1 VKRFAALFTLF
12 AAAAVSLLA
21 ASGSASAGSGST
33 SSGDS
38 RTCKIVLP
46 LCTDPGEPINDLAG
60 GPYVGHDEPSILF
73 YDHRHGSGNDVTYNI
88 RLPKDPTT
96 MPTQDSANGV
106 YWAFTQ
112 RAAYWFGM
120 IMCDTQSAPEFQQ
133 KTCKRDSDSN
143 IFTSTDPNSPHYIGK
158 APGNA
163 YMELQFYPPGW
174 VPQFTGFDCP
184 GTKWCVTMTIDSLNI
199 DQNNGVSNNAACGG
213 SVGLEPVNWAY
224 LTFNGKPHA
233 PPDPISLINNPDTG
247 NPNPNTDLQMNGG
260 DRLQLHMFD
269 TPQGFKVVLNDRTI
283 HKTGSMTA
291 SAANGFEQV
300 LFQPSSNTCNE
311 APYSFHPEFDTST
324 KDTRSSWADHTYNV
338 AGSDEI
344 GHFEY
349 CDQVTSDF
357 GCAES
362 STDPSGPSEPD
373 EDFPCFP
380 ASFSSLV
387 QVSGCL
393 AIFGDLDFDGPA
405 YTTAGW
411 AGNSTAA
418 HDAAFDPE
426 PIQFTTPTIR
436 GHDPF
441 SQVAFEADTPSFE
454 AECNV
459 DTGVGCTGQ
468 PVEAQ
473 FYPIYTAGHLIGGGS
488 FGPGPGGPGPG
499 PGGPGPGPGGPGPG
513 PGPGGPG
520 GPHGPGGP
528 CVWQFGGPN
537 YTGTTNTFGGTAD
550 AEYGTPFASVFPD
563 PGPRADV
570 AFTTVHRDLNGNP
583 CAK

>member
-1 VKRFAALFTLF
+1 MRFAAIL
-12 AAAAVSLLA
+12 ALLA
-21 ASGSASAGSGST
+21 AVAVVLLPASGAASTGPGST
-33 SSGDS
+33 ASGAS
-38 RTCKIVLP
+38 TTCHIVLP

-88 RLPKDPTT
+88 RLPKDPPTQ
-96 MPTQDSANGV
+96 PTQDSSNGV
-106 YWAFTQ
+106 YWSFTQ

-120 IMCDTQSAPEFQQ
+120 IMCDTQSAPEFQH
-133 KTCKRDSDSN
+133 KSCKPDSDGN
-143 IFTSTDPNSPHYIGK
+143 IFDSTDPKSPHYIGK

-184 GTKWCVTMTIDSLNI
+184 GTKWCVNLTIDSLNI
-199 DQNNGVSNNAACGG
+199 DQNNGVNNNAACGN

-224 LTFNGKPHA
+224 LTHSGVPHA
-233 PPDPISLINNPDTG
+233 PPDPISLIDNPDTG
-247 NPNPNTDLQMNGG
+247 NPNPATDLEMNGG
-260 DRLQLHMFD
+260 DRLRLHMFD
-269 TPQGFKVVLNDRTI
+269 TPAGFKVVVNDLTS
-283 HKTGSMTA
+283 HQSGSMTA
-291 SAANGFEQV
+291 SAANGFEQI
-300 LFQPSSNTCNE
+300 LFQPNSDTCNE

-324 KDTRSSWADHTYNV
+324 KATRSSWADHTYNV

-349 CDQVTSDF
+349 CDTVDTSTFTCD
-357 GCAES
+357 AS
-362 STDPSGPSEPD
+362 STDPPDPSEPD

-380 ASFSSLV
+380 ASLSSLV
-387 QVSGCL
+387 PVSGCL

-405 YTTAGW
+405 YTTADW

-436 GHDPF
+436 GTKQPF
-441 SQVAFEADTPSFE
+441 GQVAFEADTPSFE
-454 AECNV
+454 AECDI

-473 FYPIYTAGHLIGGGS
+473 FYPIYTAGHLIGGGT
-488 FGPGPGGPGPG
+488 FDRPAGHGYGHGYGPR
-499 PGGPGPGPGGPGPG
+499 
-513 PGPGGPG
+513 
-520 GPHGPGGP
+520 GPGGP
-528 CVWQFGGPN
+528 CVWQFGGPH
-537 YTGTTNTFGGTAD
+537 YTGTTNNFGGTAN
-550 AEYGTPFASVFPD
+550 AEYGAPFASVFPD
-563 PGPRADV
+563 PGPTADT
-570 AFTTVHRDLNGNP
+570 AFTTVHRDLHGNP